1 MMLKFGAEA
10 LRVGRSLGHTI
21 PSPMKGFTLDDIEQ
35 AAWEGNVELEATFS
49 GPPPAVA
56 GYPSLYQDI
65 MKGRKTEIDYLNG
78 HVSRRGKELG
88 LATPYSNAAVT
99 VIKGVES
106 GEFTVGIENVKR
118 VEQIARA

>member
-1 MMLKFGAEA
+1 
-10 LRVGRSLGHTI
+10 
-21 PSPMKGFTLDDIEQ
+21 
-35 AAWEGNVELEATFS
+35 
-49 GPPPAVA
+49 
-56 GYPSLYQDI
+56 
-65 MKGRKTEIDYLNG
+65 MKGRKTEVDYLNG
-78 HVSRRGKELG
+78 MVADKGKAMG